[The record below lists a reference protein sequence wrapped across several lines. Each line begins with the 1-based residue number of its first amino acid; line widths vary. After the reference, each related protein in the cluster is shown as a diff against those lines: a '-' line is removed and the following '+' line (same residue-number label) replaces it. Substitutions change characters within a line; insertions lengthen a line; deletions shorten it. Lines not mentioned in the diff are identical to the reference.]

1 MKRLLGRGSGLW
13 PRTVAAHRFA
23 AGGRSY
29 RTAAALALC
38 LAGPLP
44 GMAADYQV
52 GDRLKPPTAAAEAG
66 YRTIT
71 WDDLIPPDW
80 HPEDAFKQLDF
91 STLKDND
98 PRAMEALQKMREAW
112 DKAPV
117 VPAMAGQ
124 RVRIPG
130 FLVKLEG
137 DAQTVREFLLV
148 PYFGACIHVPPPP
161 ANQVIHVVPDK
172 PVPAAV
178 AKDSGAV
185 WVSGVLATTATV
197 SDLGNASYKMK
208 AVKVEPYK
216 QP

>member
-1 MKRLLGRGSGLW
+1 MKWMKAVG
-13 PRTVAAHRFA
+13 
-23 AGGRSY
+23 
-29 RTAAALALC
+29 AAALAAS
-38 LAGPLP
+38 LAAQ
-44 GMAADYQV
+44 AADYQI
-52 GDRLKPPTAAAEAG
+52 GDRLKAPAAEAEAG
-66 YRTIT
+66 FRTIT

-80 HPEDAFKQLDF
+80 HPEEIFKQMDF

-98 PRAMEALQKMREAW
+98 PRATEALQKMREAW

-117 VPAMAGQ
+117 VPAMSGQ

-137 DAQTVREFLLV
+137 DAQNVREFLLV

-185 WVSGVLATTATV
+185 WVSGVLSNTATV

-208 AVKVEPYK
+208 AIKVETYK

>member
-1 MKRLLGRGSGLW
+1 MKWKQL
-13 PRTVAAHRFA
+13 FA
-23 AGGRSY
+23 AA
-29 RTAAALALC
+29 TLALS
-38 LAGPLP
+38 AGAL
-44 GMAADYQV
+44 AADYQV
-52 GDRLKPPTAAAEAG
+52 GDHLKPPAAATEAG

-71 WDDLIPPDW
+71 WDDLVPADW
-80 HPEDAFKQLDF
+80 HPEDIFKQMDF
-91 STLKDND
+91 ANLKDND
-98 PRAMEALQKMREAW
+98 PRAGEALQKMRDAW

-117 VPAMAGQ
+117 VPAMSGQ
-124 RVRIPG
+124 QVRIPG

-161 ANQVIHVVPDK
+161 ANQVIHVVPEK
-172 PVPAAV
+172 PVPAAL

-185 WVSGVLATTATV
+185 WVSGVLSTTATV

-208 AVKVEPYK
+208 AVKVEVYK